1 MYTLIERRLTI
12 KLNIKKKKHKKKN
25 EQKPFF
31 PSLNH
36 KNQDVNVGPV
46 LLGEENY
53 LFHPVNIYSLVK
65 NGIILVDMY
74 LYQGYFKIQSL
85 LQKLFELNEVEL
97 FSTCENFR

>member
-1 MYTLIERRLTI
+1 MHTLSDRRLTI

-53 LFHPVNIYSLVK
+53 LFHPVNIYSFGEK
-65 NGIILVDMY
+65 WNHFG
-74 LYQGYFKIQSL
+74 GYVPISRL
-85 LQKLFELNEVEL
+85 L
-97 FSTCENFR
+97 